1 MIPTAERIQTVVCRL
16 VVKKANREKKAIWA
30 SRAFP
35 VKREKPEKRVSR
47 VQRAIPAKKANP
59 VHPEK
64 TVQTA

>member
-1 MIPTAERIQTVVCRL
+1 MPTAERIQTAVCRL
-16 VVKKANREKKAIWA
+16 AVKKANREKKGIRA

-35 VKREKPEKRVSR
+35 VKREKRVSR